1 MSSTTPPAGAVDVPI
16 PPRSAPPPTRA
27 PLSVVH
33 AKALYKPVPP
43 VDCDDDGYPYCDGSA
58 VESTDHWD
66 SRTHLVQVVQARFLE
81 RDDVFAAADLGFYFE
96 RGNRSAVVVPDAM
109 VVFGVGKHRRLS
121 YKLWDESK
129 VPDLVLEVISR
140 YSWRKD
146 VYAKPPL
153 YGALGVR
160 EYWLFDPLDVRRDGG
175 PRLEGWRLGPSG
187 YGEPLPTV
195 ATGDGFASE
204 VLSLEVLTVGSEL
217 RLRDSDT
224 GEMIPDLKE
233 AEAKRRSE
241 AARAQKEAARAQK
254 EAARAQKEA
263 ARAQKEAARAQK
275 ETARAQKETA
285 RADEEAAR
293 ADEEAAM
300 RKAAERRIAE
310 LEARLR
316 SA

>member
-1 MSSTTPPAGAVDVPI
+1 MPSTTPPAGPVDVPT
-16 PPRSAPPPTRA
+16 PPRTAPPHTRP

-66 SRTHLVQVVQARFLE
+66 SRTHVVQVVQSRYLD
-81 RDDVFAAADLGFYFE
+81 RDDVFAACDLGFYFE

-121 YKLWDESK
+121 YKLWEESK

-160 EYWLFDPLDVRRDGG
+160 EYWLYDPLDVRRDGG
-175 PRLEGWRLGPSG
+175 PRLEGWRLGAAG
-187 YGEPLPTV
+187 YGEPLPPGT
-195 ATGDGFASE
+195 TGDGFTSK
-204 VLSLEVLTVGSEL
+204 VLGLEVLPLDSEL
-217 RLRDSDT
+217 RLRDPDT
-224 GEMIPDLKE
+224 GEMIPDWKD

-241 AARAQKEAARAQK
+241 AARAEKEAL
-254 EAARAQKEA
+254 
-263 ARAQKEAARAQK
+263 
-275 ETARAQKETA
+275 
-285 RADEEAAR
+285 RADEETAK
-293 ADEEAAM
+293 
-300 RKAAERRIAE
+300 RKALERRIAE
-310 LEARLR
+310 LESRLR

>member
-1 MSSTTPPAGAVDVPI
+1 MWYVPAMPNTTPPAGAVDIPI
-16 PPRSAPPPTRA
+16 PQHPAPPHTRP

-43 VDCDDDGYPYCDGSA
+43 VDRDDDGYPYCDGSA

-66 SRTHLVQVVQARFLE
+66 SRTHVVQVVQSRYVD
-81 RDDVFAAADLGFYFE
+81 RDDVFAACDLGFYFE

-121 YKLWDESK
+121 YKLWEESK

-160 EYWLFDPLDVRRDGG
+160 EYWLYDPLDVRRDGG
-175 PRLEGWRLGPSG
+175 PRLEGWRLGASG
-187 YGEPLPTV
+187 YGEPLPPG
-195 ATGDGFASE
+195 ATGVGFSSE
-204 VLSLEVLTVGSEL
+204 VLGLDVLPLDGEL
-217 RLRDSDT
+217 RLRDPET
-224 GEMIPDLKE
+224 GETIPDWKD
-233 AEAKRRSE
+233 AEVKCRSE
-241 AARAQKEAARAQK
+241 AARAEKEALRAEK
-254 EAARAQKEA
+254 
-263 ARAQKEAARAQK
+263 
-275 ETARAQKETA
+275 
-285 RADEEAAR
+285 EAAR
-293 ADEEAAM
+293 ADEETAK

>member
-1 MSSTTPPAGAVDVPI
+1 MPSTTPPEGAVDIPI
-16 PPRSAPPPTRA
+16 PQRPAPPHSRPL
-27 PLSVVH
+27 LSVVH

-66 SRTHLVQVVQARFLE
+66 SRTHLVQVVQSRYLD

-96 RGNRSAVVVPDAM
+96 RGNRAAVVVPDAM

-121 YKLWDESK
+121 YKLWEESK

-175 PRLEGWRLGPSG
+175 SRLEGWRLGAAG
-187 YGEPLPTV
+187 YGEPLPPG

-204 VLSLEVLTVGSEL
+204 VLGLDVLPVDGEL
-217 RLRDSDT
+217 RLRDPET
-224 GEMIPDLKE
+224 GETIPDWKD

-241 AARAQKEAARAQK
+241 AARADEEAARAEK
-254 EAARAQKEA
+254 
-263 ARAQKEAARAQK
+263 
-275 ETARAQKETA
+275 
-285 RADEEAAR
+285 EAAR
-293 ADEEAAM
+293 ADEEAAK
-300 RKAAERRIAE
+300 RKALERRIAE
-310 LEARLR
+310 LESRLR

>member
-1 MSSTTPPAGAVDVPI
+1 MPTPLRP
-16 PPRSAPPPTRA
+16 APPHSRP

-66 SRTHLVQVVQARFLE
+66 SRSHVVQVVQSRYLD
-81 RDDVFAAADLGFYFE
+81 RNDVFAACDLGFYFE

-109 VVFGVGKHRRLS
+109 VVFGVDKHRRLS
-121 YKLWDESK
+121 YKLWEESK
-129 VPDLVLEVISR
+129 VPDLVLEVVSK

-160 EYWLFDPLDVRRDGG
+160 EYWLYDPLDVRRDGG
-175 PRLEGWRLGPSG
+175 PRLEGWRLGTAG
-187 YGEPLPTV
+187 YGEPLPPGTNGV
-195 ATGDGFASE
+195 GFSSDVLGLDVLPLDG
-204 VLSLEVLTVGSEL
+204 EL
-217 RLRDSDT
+217 RLRDPVT
-224 GEMIPDLKE
+224 GETIPDWKE
-233 AEAKRRSE
+233 TEAKRRSE
-241 AARAQKEAARAQK
+241 A
-254 EAARAQKEA
+254 
-263 ARAQKEAARAQK
+263 
-275 ETARAQKETA
+275 A

-293 ADEEAAM
+293 ADEEAARADEEAAK